1 MKFFSLGKMR
11 ITASEPKD
19 NLGRSGKGLIIY
31 MGLKDKTRPKR
42 YKKAR
47 YDIRDFSMK
56 DFSKIIN
63 DF

>member
-1 MKFFSLGKMR
+1 MR